1 MPICYVTRIESFSSA
16 HRLHCKDLS
25 EEENAKLYG
34 PCNNPNGHGHNYKM
48 EVTVRG
54 EIDPQTGMVMNVT
67 DLKALIHKYVFNVMD
82 HKNLD
87 LDVALFRDT
96 GLVSTTENLV
106 VVVWDLLVDKMP
118 KNAPL
123 YKIKIHETGKNV
135 AEYYGEV
142 AGAGE
147 SPQR

>member
-87 LDVALFRDT
+87 LDVALFRDHN
-96 GLVSTTENLV
+96 LVSTSENVALTV
-106 VVVWDLLVDKMP
+106 FKILEDKMP
-118 KNAPL
+118 KNATL
-123 YKIKIHETGKNV
+123 HRVRVSDYDNDFS
-135 AEYYGEV
+135 EV
-142 AGAGE
+142 FG
-147 SPQR
+147 S